1 MHLCTHVGAF
11 VIGRGLKYWRCN
23 STIVIASTTTDL
35 FRSESELE
43 FVGEF
48 STLNTHL
55 QHFKSRRIL
64 FNFGLVKN

>member
-48 STLNTHL
+48 HL